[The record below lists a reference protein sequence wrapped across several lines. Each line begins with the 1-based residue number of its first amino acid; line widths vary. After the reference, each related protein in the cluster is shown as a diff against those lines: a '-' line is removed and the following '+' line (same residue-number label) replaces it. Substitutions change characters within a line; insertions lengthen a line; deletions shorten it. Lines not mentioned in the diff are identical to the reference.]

1 MGISRE
7 KDVAGLDVGREEDE
21 VEEGESEQGEFSTRL
36 DEVVRKGGE
45 RPSFSQSISFPFVD
59 DKKGDDGDDGITE
72 DLEKGK
78 GRNCFPVTRVI

>member
-45 RPSFSQSISFPFVD
+45 RPSFLQSISFPFGD
-59 DKKGDDGDDGITE
+59 DNKGDDGDDGITE
-72 DLEKGK
+72 DLDVGK